1 LKKGKLNAATQHLF
15 LYVNWLLKNSLLG
28 SILTIFLG
36 ENWIEEKPRLVAVVK
51 IILSLILLLGAL
63 GFVIALIN

>member
-1 LKKGKLNAATQHLF
+1 
-15 LYVNWLLKNSLLG
+15 VNWLLKNSLLG

-36 ENWIEEKPRLVAVVK
+36 ENWIEEKPKLVAVVK